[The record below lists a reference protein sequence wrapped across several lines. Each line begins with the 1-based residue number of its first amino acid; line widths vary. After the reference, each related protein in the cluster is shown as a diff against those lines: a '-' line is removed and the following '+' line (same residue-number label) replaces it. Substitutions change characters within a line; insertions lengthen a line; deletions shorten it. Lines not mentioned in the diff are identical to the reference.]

1 MMLSNHISHTSQ
13 SLKILWLF
21 WSLFSKSDFEILF
34 NNYQHF
40 WVFQK
45 LECFKTLLNATFKKS
60 NWKFKL
66 FSFVFPFSIQGFLCF
81 GFWMFSLVFF
91 LVFLDSSS
99 LGVTFWI
106 SEFWCVFVFNF
117 FDSLSA
123 FLDFWLSEFLI
134 VFEALMDFV
143 YFLKFRS
150 LQLHFLSL
158 CLLAAFHLRFF
169 WVFLLYF

>member
-1 MMLSNHISHTSQ
+1 MDPTFAYKKSMMLSNHISHTSQ

-99 LGVTFWI
+99 LGVTFESLNFGVFLFLI
-106 SEFWCVFVFNF
+106 FRFFECFFRFLTFWVLDSFWGFDGFCVF
-117 FDSLSA
+117 
-123 FLDFWLSEFLI
+123 
-134 VFEALMDFV
+134 FEI
-143 YFLKFRS
+143 
-150 LQLHFLSL
+150 
-158 CLLAAFHLRFF
+158 
-169 WVFLLYF
+169 